1 MIYRDSRH
9 SNSTLYPHE
18 TGGNQQS
25 MPCHNALAGAL
36 GACID
41 AADIAE
47 DRGSWLFR
55 IARGGGWHRGR
66 RSSDEA
72 TRTPKRRPRLL
83 FESAPP

>member
-1 MIYRDSRH
+1 MIHRDSRH

-25 MPCHNALAGAL
+25 MPCHDALAGAL

-47 DRGSWLFR
+47 DCGSWLFR
-55 IARGGGWHRGR
+55 IARGGGLASRAAPLRRGHE
-66 RSSDEA
+66 DAEA
-72 TRTPKRRPRLL
+72 TT
-83 FESAPP
+83 SVIV